1 MKRFMLM
8 IVVAAGSILLLSA
21 CGGGDSPTPTEAAV
35 STESVS
41 VTTPTESSTAAG
53 TGQAASSLPL
63 DENGAPIVARV
74 NGQPISATAFERALA
89 RSVQTSSAADPDAL
103 AETVLDNLIQQ
114 AIFEQAAAELG
125 ITVTEADIDA
135 DVAEMIS
142 LAGSAAGWDTW
153 KSTNLYT
160 DEEYRE
166 AARIQ
171 ILTFRVRDAVIAGRD
186 AVIAG
191 AGSTPPAAATSSTGT
206 ETAPTTRQVRARHIL
221 VSTETEAQDVLR
233 RLEAG
238 ESFEVLASALSK
250 DVTTKD
256 RGGDLGFFI
265 RENLTTPELADAA
278 FALQPNQ
285 IGPPVQ
291 TMLGY
296 HVVQT
301 LEFADAPASP
311 EDAALQDET
320 RFTAWLQARRDAAEV
335 ERYLN

>member
-1 MKRFMLM
+1 MKRFILM
-8 IVVAAGSILLLSA
+8 IVVAAGSVLLLSA
-21 CGGGDSPTPTEAAV
+21 CGGSTPASTSAPTEAA
-35 STESVS
+35 SI
-41 VTTPTESSTAAG
+41 TTQNGDATPANTAQAE
-53 TGQAASSLPL
+53 GQAASSLPL
-63 DENGAPIVARV
+63 DENGEPVVARV

-114 AIFEQAAAELG
+114 AIFEQAAAEMG
-125 ITVTEADIDA
+125 ISVSEADIDA

-142 LAGSAAGWDTW
+142 LAGSAAGWETW
-153 KSTNLYT
+153 KTANLYT
-160 DEEYRE
+160 DEEYRD

-171 ILTFRVRDAVIAGRD
+171 ILTFRVRDAVIAGQGD
-186 AVIAG
+186 T
-191 AGSTPPAAATSSTGT
+191 TPPATSATGT

-221 VSTETEAQDVLR
+221 VSTEAEAQDVLR

-238 ESFEVLASALSK
+238 EAFEVLAAELSK

-278 FALQPNQ
+278 FALQPGQ
-285 IGPPVQ
+285 IGSPVQ

-296 HVVQT
+296 HIVQT
-301 LEFADAPASP
+301 LEFTDAPASP
-311 EDAALQDET
+311 EDAALQDEA
-320 RFTAWLQARRDAAEV
+320 RFTAWLEARRSAAEV

>member
-8 IVVAAGSILLLSA
+8 IVVAAGSILFLSA

-35 STESVS
+35 STQTVS
-41 VTTPTESSTAAG
+41 VTTPTESPDAAG

-63 DENGAPIVARV
+63 DENGAPIVARI

-125 ITVTEADIDA
+125 ITITEADIDA

-142 LAGSAAGWDTW
+142 LAGSAAGWETW

-171 ILTFRVRDAVIAGRD
+171 ILTFRVRDAVIAG
-186 AVIAG
+186 AG
-191 AGSTPPAAATSSTGT
+191 GTPPAATSATGT

-221 VSTETEAQDVLR
+221 VSTEAEAQDVLR

-238 ESFEVLASALSK
+238 ESFEVLAAALSK

-311 EDAALQDET
+311 EDAALQDEA

>member
-1 MKRFMLM
+1 MKRFIFM

-21 CGGGDSPTPTEAAV
+21 CGGGNAPAPTEAVSMTTAV
-35 STESVS
+35 TTP
-41 VTTPTESSTAAG
+41 VTTPTPNGNSDAAG
-53 TGQAASSLPL
+53 TNQAASSLPL
-63 DENGAPIVARV
+63 DENGESIVARV

-114 AIFEQAAAELG
+114 AIFEQAAAEFN

-142 LAGSAAGWDTW
+142 LAGSPAGWESW

-171 ILTFRVRDAVIAGRD
+171 ILTFRVRDAVIAG
-186 AVIAG
+186 AG
-191 AGSTPPAAATSSTGT
+191 GTPPAPTSATGT
-206 ETAPTTRQVRARHIL
+206 EAAPTTRQVRARHIL
-221 VSTETEAQDVLR
+221 VSTEAEAQDVLR

-238 ESFEVLASALSK
+238 ESFEVLAAALSK

-311 EDAALQDET
+311 EDAALQDEA
-320 RFTAWLQARRDAAEV
+320 RFTAWLEARRGTAQV